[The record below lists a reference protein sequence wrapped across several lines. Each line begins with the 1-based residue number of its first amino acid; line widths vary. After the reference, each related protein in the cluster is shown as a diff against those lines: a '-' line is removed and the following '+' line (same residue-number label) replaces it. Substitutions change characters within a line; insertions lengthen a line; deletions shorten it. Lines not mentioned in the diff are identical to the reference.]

1 MDPVARFLHDIEDH
15 WFLVVVVDDV
25 IDLLGDVVEVV
36 AGDAGNGLQ
45 LVLQGREGIL
55 LGVLE
60 EETDLVLE
68 LVAAVRLA

>member
-1 MDPVARFLHDIEDH
+1 M
-15 WFLVVVVDDV
+15 VVVDDV

-60 EETDLVLE
+60 EKTDLVLE